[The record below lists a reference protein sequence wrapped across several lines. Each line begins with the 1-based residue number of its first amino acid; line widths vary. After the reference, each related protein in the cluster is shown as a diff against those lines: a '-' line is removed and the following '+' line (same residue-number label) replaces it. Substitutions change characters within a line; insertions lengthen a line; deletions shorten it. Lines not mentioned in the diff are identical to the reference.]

1 MDKITKK
8 ENLTN
13 IEKVMYYEG
22 FIDCIDVL
30 ETNLNN
36 RIDIN
41 DIRDKMIDRSEEILN
56 KFYNKGINLEMIMNL
71 QALIDNWINKQ
82 GE

>member
-13 IEKVMYYEG
+13 IEKAMYYEG